1 MTSEALNGVVV
12 QNSNVVFV
20 FVEFHFDSDSKKS
33 GAQDV
38 IEIKNGLETTS
49 DDIFHN
55 INSLPIH
62 IKHNLNSERESK
74 TLYWKM
80 LKYLKS
86 I

>member
-1 MTSEALNGVVV
+1 MTHDNV
-12 QNSNVVFV
+12 VVFV
-20 FVEFHFDSDSKKS
+20 FVEFHFEFDSMKS
-33 GAQDV
+33 GAQDEM
-38 IEIKNGLETTS
+38 EIKNGLESTS

-55 INSLPIH
+55 ITSLPNH